1 MPDMNEQQTLAYVQ
15 ATAALMRLPLDAAQA
30 ARVAVHLQRT
40 VAMAGLL
47 DSAALVPHDELV
59 QIYGPAPFP
68 ESDPVPPKGR
78 P

>member
-1 MPDMNEQQTLAYVQ
+1 MNEQQTLAYVQ

-47 DSAALVPHDELV
+47 DSAALAPHDELV
-59 QIYGPAPFP
+59 QIYSPAPFP
-68 ESDPVPPKGR
+68 ASDPVPPQGR

>member
-1 MPDMNEQQTLAYVQ
+1 VQ

-47 DSAALVPHDELV
+47 DSAALAPHDELV
-59 QIYGPAPFP
+59 QIYCAPFP
-68 ESDPVPPKGR
+68 ESDPVPPNGR